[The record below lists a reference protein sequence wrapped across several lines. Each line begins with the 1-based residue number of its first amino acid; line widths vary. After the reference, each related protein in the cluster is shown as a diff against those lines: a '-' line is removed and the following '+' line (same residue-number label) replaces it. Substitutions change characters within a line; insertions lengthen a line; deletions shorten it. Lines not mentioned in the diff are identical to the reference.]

1 MCQVGQYPQDSH
13 PSTTARAWSDFMRE
27 RHERRSRA
35 DSVLARKEQ
44 RRKGEKRK
52 KGKKEKR
59 ERRKKG
65 KKERENKRK

>member
-1 MCQVGQYPQDSH
+1 M
-13 PSTTARAWSDFMRE
+13 AWSDFMRE

-44 RRKGEKRK
+44 RRKGEKRT

-65 KKERENKRK
+65 KKGKKRERKKGKWCNSISRNALNWI